1 MPIEIRELSIK
12 VNVNQ
17 DRTIPTPSAGSAAG
31 PNEND
36 SKEAIIKEA
45 VEQMVHILDNKK
57 ER

>member
-17 DRTIPTPSAGSAAG
+17 DQNQQSAASG
-31 PNEND
+31 ANSGEE
-36 SKEAIIKEA
+36 KTTLIKEA
-45 VEQMVHILDNKK
+45 VEQVLQIIANKK